1 MLVREYQRITSVP
14 SVQFRRVVAYHAP
27 KLIHR
32 IQHSPLL
39 VRAVDRK
46 FRAAGAG
53 SGRTAAKIRP
63 GSKIPLP
70 KSAAGVI
77 IEANTSNCQSASP
90 QLVRPSE
97 QAGVETK
104 GEPSLNP
111 SICYVVGAM
120 PLSWSLCPHPG
131 AQDFLIAAD
140 KGYEALE
147 A

>member
-63 GSKIPLP
+63 WEQNSVAQIRCRRYNRSKY
-70 KSAAGVI
+70 
-77 IEANTSNCQSASP
+77 IELSIGISGNWSGHP
-90 QLVRPSE
+90 E

-120 PLSWSLCPHPG
+120 PLSWSLCPSPG
-131 AQDFLIAAD
+131 GAGFSHRRRQGL
-140 KGYEALE
+140 
-147 A
+147 